1 MEIKMKKSKIMIIL
15 LAVLAVIVFANSAF
29 TVAENEYAVVTQFG
43 KIQSVVSSAGMK
55 FKLPFIQDVKKIPRE
70 LQIYDI
76 NQSDVITS
84 DKKSMIADDY
94 ILWRITDPVKFAQT
108 LNYSISSAEDRSSVA
123 AYNATKNVISSMT
136 QDEIIAARGT
146 KLTEM
151 ITQNANA
158 SIGEYGIEIVKTEI
172 KLLDLPDDNK
182 EAVYERMISERNNIA
197 ASYTAEGKSEAQK
210 IMNQTDKNVSVMLA
224 DARMQAAVLEAEG
237 ESEYMKKLAEAYN
250 DESKAD
256 FYTYIRSLDAL
267 KNSLRGEN
275 KTIILDKDSAIAR
288 LFYQ

>member
-1 MEIKMKKSKIMIIL
+1 MIVVL
-15 LAVLAVIVFANSAF
+15 LAVAAVILFGASF
-29 TVAENEYAVVTQFG
+29 YTVAENQYAVVTQFG
-43 KIQSVVSSAGMK
+43 KIQYVVSEPGANLK
-55 FKLPFIQDVKKIPRE
+55 IPFIQTVRYIPKE
-70 LQIYDI
+70 LKIYDI
-76 NQSDVITS
+76 AQSDVITS

-94 ILWRITDPVKFAQT
+94 ILWRITDPIRFAQT
-108 LNYSISSAEDRSSVA
+108 LNYSIASAEDRSSVA

-151 ITQNANA
+151 ITKSANS
-158 SIGEYGIEIVKTEI
+158 SIGQYGIEIVKTEI

-197 ASYTAEGKSEAQK
+197 ASYTAAGNAEAQK
-210 IMNQTDKNVSVMLA
+210 IRNETDKNVSVMLA
-224 DARMQAAVLEAEG
+224 EAKKQAAVLEAEG

-267 KNSLRGEN
+267 KKSLKGDD
-275 KTIILDKDSAIAR
+275 KTIVLDKDSAIAQI
-288 LFYQ
+288 FY

>member
-1 MEIKMKKSKIMIIL
+1 MKKSKMIVVL
-15 LAVLAVIVFANSAF
+15 LAVAAVILFGASF
-29 TVAENEYAVVTQFG
+29 YTVAENQYAVVTQFG
-43 KIQSVVSSAGMK
+43 KIQYVVSEPGANLK
-55 FKLPFIQDVKKIPRE
+55 IPFIQTVRYIPKE
-70 LQIYDI
+70 LKIYDI
-76 NQSDVITS
+76 AQSDVITS

-94 ILWRITDPVKFAQT
+94 ILWRITDPIRFAQT
-108 LNYSISSAEDRSSVA
+108 LNYSIASAEDRSSVA

-151 ITQNANA
+151 ITKSANS
-158 SIGEYGIEIVKTEI
+158 SIGQYGIEIVKTEI

-197 ASYTAEGKSEAQK
+197 ASYTAAGNAEAQK
-210 IMNQTDKNVSVMLA
+210 IRNETDKNVSVMLA
-224 DARMQAAVLEAEG
+224 EAKKQAAVLEAEG

-267 KNSLRGEN
+267 KKSLKGDD
-275 KTIILDKDSAIAR
+275 KTIVLDKDSAIAQI
-288 LFYQ
+288 FY

>member
-1 MEIKMKKSKIMIIL
+1 MKKSKIMIIL
-15 LAVLAVIVFANSAF
+15 PAVLAVIVFANSAF

>member
-1 MEIKMKKSKIMIIL
+1 MKKTKIIAAL
-15 LAVLAVIVFANSAF
+15 LVICAVVLGGASFY

-43 KIQSVVSSAGMK
+43 KIQYVVDEPGAN
-55 FKLPFIQDVKKIPRE
+55 FKVPFIQTIRYIPKE
-70 LQIYDI
+70 LKIYDI
-76 NQSDVITS
+76 AQSDVITS

-94 ILWRITDPVKFAQT
+94 ILWRITDPIKFAQT
-108 LNYSISSAEDRSSVA
+108 LNYSIASAEDRSSVA

-151 ITQNANA
+151 ITESANS
-158 SIGEYGIEIVKTEI
+158 SIGQYGIEIVKTEI

-197 ASYTAEGKSEAQK
+197 ASFTAAGNSEAQK
-210 IMNQTDKNVSVMLA
+210 IRNQTDKNVSVMLA
-224 DARMQAAVLEAEG
+224 EARKQAAVLEAEG

-256 FYTYIRSLDAL
+256 FYAYIRSLDAL
-267 KNSLRGEN
+267 KKSVTGEN
-275 KTIILDKDSAIAR
+275 KTIILDKDSAIAQ
-288 LFYQ
+288 LFY

>member
-1 MEIKMKKSKIMIIL
+1 MKKGRIIGLAAAVVALFL
-15 LAVLAVIVFANSAF
+15 LGNSF
-29 TVAENEYAVVTQFG
+29 YTVAENEYAVVMEFG
-43 KIQSVVSSAGMK
+43 KIQHVVSDAGAS
-55 FKLPFIQDVKKIPRE
+55 FKVPFVQTVRKIPKE
-70 LQIYDI
+70 LKLYDI

-108 LNYSISSAEDRSSVA
+108 LNCSIGSAEDRSSVA

-158 SIGEYGIEIVKTEI
+158 SIGQYGIEIVKTEI

-197 ASYTAEGKSEAQK
+197 ASFTAEGKSEAQK
-210 IMNQTDKNVSVMLA
+210 IKNQTDKNVEVMLA
-224 DARMQAAVLEAEG
+224 EARKQAAVLEAEG
-237 ESEYMKKLAEAYN
+237 ESEYMKKLSEAYN

-256 FYTYIRSLDAL
+256 FYTFIRSLDAL
-267 KNSLRGEN
+267 KKSLKGEN
-275 KTIILDKDSAIAR
+275 KTIILDKDSVIAK
-288 LFYQ
+288 LFY

>member
-1 MEIKMKKSKIMIIL
+1 MKKTKILIAI
-15 LAVLAVIVFANSAF
+15 LAVAGVFVFSKAF
-29 TVAENEYAVVTQFG
+29 YTVAENEYAVVTQFG
-43 KIQSVVSSAGMK
+43 KIQYVVSEAGAN
-55 FKLPFIQDVKKIPRE
+55 FKIPFIQTVKKIPRE
-70 LQIYDI
+70 LMIYDI

-146 KLTEM
+146 KLTEL
-151 ITQNANA
+151 ITKNANA

-197 ASYTAEGKSEAQK
+197 ASYTAEGKAEAQK
-210 IMNQTDKNVSVMLA
+210 IMNLTDKNVSVMLA
-224 DARMQAAVLEAEG
+224 EARKQAAVLEAEG
-237 ESEYMKKLAEAYN
+237 ESEYMKTLAEAYN
-250 DESKAD
+250 DESKAE

-267 KNSLRGEN
+267 KNSLQGED
-275 KTIILDKDSAIAR
+275 KTIILDKDSAIAK
-288 LFYQ
+288 LFY

>member
-1 MEIKMKKSKIMIIL
+1 MKKSKIMIIL

-151 ITQNANA
+151 ITKNANA

>member
-1 MEIKMKKSKIMIIL
+1 MKKAKIL
-15 LAVLAVIVFANSAF
+15 AAVLAVAGIITFAKAFF
-29 TVAENEYAVVTQFG
+29 TVAENEYAVVVQFG
-43 KIQSVVSSAGMK
+43 KIQYVVSEAGAA
-55 FKLPFIQDVKKIPRE
+55 FKIPFIQNVRKIPKE
-70 LQIYDI
+70 LMIYDI
-76 NQSDVITS
+76 KQSDVITS

-146 KLTEM
+146 KLTEL
-151 ITQNANA
+151 ITNSANA

-197 ASYTAEGKSEAQK
+197 ASYTAEGKAEAQK
-210 IMNQTDKNVSVMLA
+210 IMNLTDKNVSVMLA
-224 DARMQAAVLEAEG
+224 EAKKQAAVLEAEG
-237 ESEYMKKLAEAYN
+237 ESEYMKTLSAAYN

-256 FYTYIRSLDAL
+256 FYIYIRSLDAL
-267 KNSLRGEN
+267 KLSLQGED
-275 KTIILDKDSAIAR
+275 KTIILDKDSAIAG
-288 LFYQ
+288 LF

>member
-1 MEIKMKKSKIMIIL
+1 MKKGKIIIGIAAIAAL
-15 LAVLAVIVFANSAF
+15 FVFANSF
-29 TVAENEYAVVTQFG
+29 YTVAENEYAVITEFG
-43 KIQSVVSSAGMK
+43 KIRYVISDAGAD
-55 FKLPFIQDVKKIPRE
+55 FRVPFVQTVKKIPKE
-70 LQIYDI
+70 IQIYDI
-76 NQSDVITS
+76 SQSDVITS

-108 LNYSISSAEDRSSVA
+108 LNYSVNSAEDRSSVA

-146 KLTEM
+146 KLTER

-158 SIGEYGIEIVKTEI
+158 AIGEYGIEIIKTEI

-182 EAVYERMISERNNIA
+182 DAVYERMISERNNIA
-197 ASYTAEGKSEAQK
+197 ASYSAEGKSEAQK
-210 IMNQTDKNVSVMLA
+210 IRNQTDKNVSVMLA
-224 DARMQAAVLEAEG
+224 EARKQAAVLEAEG

-250 DESKAD
+250 DESKAE

-267 KNSLRGEN
+267 KNSLKGEN
-275 KTIILDKDSAIAR
+275 KTIILDKDSAIAK
-288 LFYQ
+288 LFY

>member
-1 MEIKMKKSKIMIIL
+1 MKKIKIIAAI
-15 LAVLAVIVFANSAF
+15 LAVAGIFVFSKSF
-29 TVAENEYAVVTQFG
+29 YTVAENEYAVVTQFG
-43 KIQSVVSSAGMK
+43 KIQYVVSEAGAK
-55 FKLPFIQDVKKIPRE
+55 FKVPFMQTVKKIPRE
-70 LQIYDI
+70 LMIYDI

-94 ILWRITDPVKFAQT
+94 IIWRITDPVKFAQT

-151 ITQNANA
+151 ITKSANA

-172 KLLDLPDDNK
+172 KRLDLPDDNK

-197 ASYTAEGKSEAQK
+197 ASYTAEGKAEAQK
-210 IMNQTDKNVSVMLA
+210 IMNLTDKNVSVLLA
-224 DARMQAAVLEAEG
+224 EAKKQAAVLEAEG
-237 ESEYMKKLAEAYN
+237 ESEYMKTLSAAYN
-250 DESKAD
+250 DESKAE

-267 KNSLRGEN
+267 KVSMQGGD
-275 KTIILDKDSAIAR
+275 KTIILDKDSAIAK
-288 LFYQ
+288 LFY

>member
-1 MEIKMKKSKIMIIL
+1 MKKSKIIA
-15 LAVLAVIVFANSAF
+15 AVVAVIAVILFSASF
-29 TVAENEYAVVTQFG
+29 YTVAENEYAVVTQFG
-43 KIQSVVSSAGMK
+43 KIQYVVSTPGAN
-55 FKLPFIQDVKKIPRE
+55 FKVPFVQTIRYIPKE
-70 LQIYDI
+70 LKLYDI
-76 NQSDVITS
+76 AQSDVITS

-94 ILWRITDPVKFAQT
+94 ILWRITDPIKFAQT
-108 LNYSISSAEDRSSVA
+108 LNYSIASAEDRSSVA

-151 ITQNANA
+151 ITQNANT
-158 SIGEYGIEIVKTEI
+158 SIGQYGIEIVKTEI

-197 ASYTAEGKSEAQK
+197 ASYTAAGNAEAQK
-210 IMNQTDKNVSVMLA
+210 IRNETDKNVSVMLA
-224 DARMQAAVLEAEG
+224 EAKKQAAVLEAEG

-267 KNSLRGEN
+267 KNSIQGDN
-275 KTIILDKDSAIAR
+275 KTIVLDKDSAIAQ
-288 LFYQ
+288 LFY

>member
-1 MEIKMKKSKIMIIL
+1 MIKKGKII
-15 LAVLAVIVFANSAF
+15 AAVIAVAAVVVLGNSLF
-29 TVAENEYAVVTQFG
+29 TVAENEYAVVTEFG
-43 KIQSVVSSAGMK
+43 KIQYVVSEAGAS
-55 FKLPFIQDVKKIPRE
+55 FKKPFIQQVRKIPKE
-70 LQIYDI
+70 LRIYDI

-94 ILWRITDPVKFAQT
+94 ILWKITDPVKFAQT

-151 ITQNANA
+151 ITQNANS
-158 SIGEYGIEIVKTEI
+158 SITEYGIAIVKTEI

-197 ASYTAEGKSEAQK
+197 ASYSAEGKSEAQK
-210 IMNQTDKNVSVMLA
+210 IRNQTDKNVTVMLA
-224 DARMQAAVLEAEG
+224 EAEKQAAVLEAEG

-256 FYTYIRSLDAL
+256 FYTFIRSLDAM
-267 KNSLRGEN
+267 KNSLKGDN
-275 KTIILDKDSAIAR
+275 KTIILDKDSTIAK
-288 LFYQ
+288 LFYMQ

>member
-1 MEIKMKKSKIMIIL
+1 MKKVKIIAAL
-15 LAVLAVIVFANSAF
+15 LAAVGIVVFAKSF
-29 TVAENEYAVVTQFG
+29 YTVAENEYAVVTQFG
-43 KIQSVVSSAGMK
+43 KIQYVVSDAGAN
-55 FKLPFIQDVKKIPRE
+55 FKVPFVQTVKKIPKE
-70 LQIYDI
+70 LMIYDI
-76 NQSDVITS
+76 KQSDVITS

-108 LNYSISSAEDRSSVA
+108 LNYSINSAEDRSSVA

-151 ITQNANA
+151 ITKSANA

-197 ASYTAEGKSEAQK
+197 ASYTAEGKAEAQK
-210 IMNQTDKNVSVMLA
+210 IMNLTDKNVSVMLA
-224 DARMQAAVLEAEG
+224 EANKQAAVLEAEG
-237 ESEYMKKLAEAYN
+237 ESEYMRILSEAYN
-250 DESKAD
+250 DESKAE

-267 KNSLRGEN
+267 KTSLQGEN
-275 KTIILDKDSAIAR
+275 KTIILDKDSAIAK
-288 LFYQ
+288 LFY

>member
-1 MEIKMKKSKIMIIL
+1 MKKVKILIAI
-15 LAVLAVIVFANSAF
+15 LAVAGIFVFGKSF
-29 TVAENEYAVVTQFG
+29 YTVAENEYAVVTQFG
-43 KIQSVVSSAGMK
+43 KIQYVVSQAGAN
-55 FKLPFIQDVKKIPRE
+55 FKVPFMQTVKKIPKE
-70 LQIYDI
+70 LMIYDI

-146 KLTEM
+146 KLTEL
-151 ITQNANA
+151 ITKSANA

-197 ASYTAEGKSEAQK
+197 ASYTAEGKAEAQK
-210 IMNQTDKNVSVMLA
+210 IMNLTDKNVSVMLA
-224 DARMQAAVLEAEG
+224 EAKKQAAVLEAEG
-237 ESEYMKKLAEAYN
+237 ESEYMKTLAEAYN
-250 DESKAD
+250 DESKAE

-267 KNSLRGEN
+267 KTSLQGDD
-275 KTIILDKDSAIAR
+275 KTIILDKDSGIAK
-288 LFYQ
+288 LFY

>member
-1 MEIKMKKSKIMIIL
+1 MKKIKIIL
-15 LAVLAVIVFANSAF
+15 VLAVIAVAVIAGGSLY
-29 TVAENEYAVVTQFG
+29 TVAENEYAAVTQFG
-43 KIQSVVSSAGMK
+43 KIQYVVSEAGAN
-55 FKLPFIQDVKKIPRE
+55 FKVPFIQQVRKIPKE
-70 LQIYDI
+70 LKIYDI
-76 NQSDVITS
+76 SQSDVITS

-94 ILWRITDPVKFAQT
+94 IMWKIVDPVKFAQT
-108 LNYSISSAEDRSSVA
+108 LNYSVASAEDRCSVA

-146 KLTEM
+146 KLTET
-151 ITQNANA
+151 ITQNANSA
-158 SIGEYGIEIVKTEI
+158 IGEYGIEIVKTEI

-182 EAVYERMISERNNIA
+182 EAVYERMISERNNTA
-197 ASYTAEGKSEAQK
+197 ASFTAEGQSEAQK
-210 IMNQTDKNVSVMLA
+210 IQNQTDRNVTVMLA
-224 DARMQAAVLEAEG
+224 DAKKQAAVLEAEG

-267 KNSLRGEN
+267 KNSLTGDN
-275 KTIILDKDSAIAR
+275 KTIILDKNSAIAQ

>member
-1 MEIKMKKSKIMIIL
+1 MKKAKILFTIVI
-15 LAVLAVIVFANSAF
+15 LAVIILMGNSFF
-29 TVAENEYAVVTQFG
+29 TVAENEYAAVTQFG
-43 KIQSVVSSAGMK
+43 KIQYVVSEAGAN
-55 FKLPFIQDVKKIPRE
+55 FKIPFIQQARKIPKE
-70 LQIYDI
+70 LKIYDI
-76 NQSDVITS
+76 SQSDVITS

-94 ILWRITDPVKFAQT
+94 IMWKIVDPVKFAQT
-108 LNYSISSAEDRSSVA
+108 LNYSVASAEDRCSVA

-146 KLTEM
+146 KLTER
-151 ITQNANA
+151 ITQNANSA
-158 SIGEYGIEIVKTEI
+158 IGEYGIEIVKTEI

-197 ASYTAEGKSEAQK
+197 ASFTAEGQSEAQK
-210 IMNQTDKNVSVMLA
+210 IKNQTDRNVTVMLA
-224 DARMQAAVLEAEG
+224 EAKKQAAVLEAEG

-267 KNSLRGEN
+267 KNSLTGEN
-275 KTIILDKDSAIAR
+275 KTIILDKDSAIAQ
-288 LFYQ
+288 LFY

>member
-1 MEIKMKKSKIMIIL
+1 MKKSKIIAAL
-15 LAVLAVIVFANSAF
+15 LAIAAIIVLGSSFY

-43 KIQSVVSSAGMK
+43 KIQYVVSQAGAS
-55 FKLPFIQDVKKIPRE
+55 FRIPFIQTVKKIPRE
-70 LQIYDI
+70 LRIYDI

-108 LNYSISSAEDRSSVA
+108 LNYAISGAEDRCSVA

-146 KLTEM
+146 KLTEL

-158 SIGEYGIEIVKTEI
+158 SIGEYGIEIIKTEI

-197 ASYTAEGKSEAQK
+197 ASYSAEGKSEAQK
-210 IMNQTDKNVSVMLA
+210 IKNQTDKNVSVMLA
-224 DARMQAAVLEAEG
+224 EAKKQAAVLEAEG

-256 FYTYIRSLDAL
+256 FYTFIRSLDAL
-267 KNSLRGEN
+267 KNSLTGEE
-275 KTIILDKDSAIAR
+275 KTVILDKDSAIAR
-288 LFYQ
+288 LFY

>member
-1 MEIKMKKSKIMIIL
+1 MKMKKI
-15 LAVLAVIVFANSAF
+15 IVFILVIAALFVFGNSMY
-29 TVAENEYAVVTQFG
+29 TVAENEYAVVAQFG
-43 KIQSVVSSAGMK
+43 KIQYVVSNSGAD
-55 FKLPFIQDVKKIPRE
+55 FKVPFIQTVKKIPKE
-70 LQIYDI
+70 LRIYDI

-94 ILWRITDPVKFAQT
+94 ILWRITDPIKFAQT

-158 SIGEYGIEIVKTEI
+158 AIGEYGIEIVKTEI

-182 EAVYERMISERNNIA
+182 EAVYERMVSERNNIA
-197 ASYTAEGKSEAQK
+197 ASYSAAGKAEAQK
-210 IMNQTDKNVSVMLA
+210 IMNQTDKTVSVMLA
-224 DARMQAAVLEAEG
+224 EAKKQAAVLEAEG

-267 KNSLRGEN
+267 KNSLQGEN
-275 KTIILDKDSAIAR
+275 KTIILDKNSAIAR